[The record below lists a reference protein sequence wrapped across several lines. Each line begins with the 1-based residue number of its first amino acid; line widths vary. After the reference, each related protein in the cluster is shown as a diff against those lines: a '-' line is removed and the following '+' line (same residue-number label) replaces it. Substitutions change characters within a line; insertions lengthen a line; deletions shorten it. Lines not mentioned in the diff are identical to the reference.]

1 MARSAV
7 VRSLRRALEDDGFT
21 EVETPVLQYV
31 HGGATARPFLTHLN
45 ASDSDLTLRIAPEL
59 YLKRLCVSGMDR
71 VFEIGRVFRNEGID
85 RRHLPEFTSLELY
98 EAHTGYDRMRERC
111 RELIL
116 GAAVAFH
123 GEAVALHEEHG
134 RWDLTAPWPI
144 VTVHEAVSA
153 AVGETVNAHT
163 PTDLLVK
170 LCDRH
175 ALTAT
180 DDNDSG
186 RLVLD
191 LYEALVEPHVIGP
204 TFFIDF
210 PTSVCPLTRS
220 KDDDPALAERW
231 DLVAF
236 GMEIAT
242 AYSELPDPIEQRR
255 RLRAQS
261 LRAARGD
268 VEAMRLDED
277 FLEALEHGMPPTGGL
292 GLGVDR
298 LLMLLTGRPIRDV
311 IAFPL
316 GRARAFV
323 DRGTDLA

>member
-1 MARSAV
+1 MRSQ
-7 VRSLRRALEDDGFT
+7 R
-21 EVETPVLQYV
+21 
-31 HGGATARPFLTHLN
+31 
-45 ASDSDLTLRIAPEL
+45 
-59 YLKRLCVSGMDR
+59 
-71 VFEIGRVFRNEGID
+71 
-85 RRHLPEFTSLELY
+85 
-98 EAHTGYDRMRERC
+98 
-111 RELIL
+111 
-116 GAAVAFH
+116 
-123 GEAVALHEEHG
+123 
-134 RWDLTAPWPI
+134 
-144 VTVHEAVSA
+144 VSA
-153 AVGETVNAHT
+153 AVGETVNSHT
-163 PTDLLVK
+163 PTELLVK

-175 ALTAT
+175 ARTAT

-242 AYSELPDPIEQRR
+242 AYSELTDPIEQRR